1 MEKCVDVLVVG
12 AGLQGLVA
20 AKTYLACEPGVD
32 LLIMDSNSSVGGV
45 WAKENIYPGLR
56 SNNLLGTY
64 EYTDFPMR
72 AAGLGVKEEEHI
84 PGDSI
89 YEYFR
94 RYAETFDLM
103 RRIQFKSIVRSA
115 EQVDS
120 GWRLQVLETGESSS
134 HASVQTA
141 PQSST
146 IRCRKIIVATGV
158 NSAPNAIN
166 IAGSADFDRPLLSFA
181 SLGRSAS
188 EILSSPFI
196 SNVTITGGSKSAFD
210 AVYMFASAGKRVD
223 WVIRPAGHGATYMGP
238 AYIHLGPFK
247 TWLESLPDLRPLT
260 WFSPCLWGDSD
271 GFTSIRRLLHN
282 TRWGRATVDAFWWA
296 IGAALIRQTGLN
308 ASEELMVLKPDE
320 SVFWYGAG
328 LGTLNYPSNFHDF
341 LKDGTVRVRK
351 DDIKQLEKD
360 TIVFRDG
367 QSLKTDALICVTG
380 WEWRGSIAFLSS
392 EMHAELGLP
401 STRYTPS
408 QRAQWDALDRRA
420 DAEILQRFP
429 RLATRPT
436 KDFNREDLLL
446 AQPGVRTRKG
456 TLIDDEN
463 NGCDDSEAQPMKQQ
477 HTPWR
482 LWRGMVPPG
491 QACGGE
497 RNLVFLGVV
506 SNAHSAL
513 RCEISSLWAYAWLN
527 KRLDEPA
534 RALSSGSDESDI
546 YYETALLS
554 RFGHWRYPYGYGAR
568 FPDFVFDS
576 VPYLDLL
583 VHDLGLN
590 HWRKGWGWVGEVF
603 GGSYGQRD
611 YRGLVTEW
619 LRKEER
625 WRKRKAD

>member
-1 MEKCVDVLVVG
+1 
-12 AGLQGLVA
+12 
-20 AKTYLACEPGVD
+20 
-32 LLIMDSNSSVGGV
+32 
-45 WAKENIYPGLR
+45 
-56 SNNLLGTY
+56 
-64 EYTDFPMR
+64 
-72 AAGLGVKEEEHI
+72 
-84 PGDSI
+84 
-89 YEYFR
+89 
-94 RYAETFDLM
+94 
-103 RRIQFKSIVRSA
+103 
-115 EQVDS
+115 
-120 GWRLQVLETGESSS
+120 
-134 HASVQTA
+134 
-141 PQSST
+141 
-146 IRCRKIIVATGV
+146 
-158 NSAPNAIN
+158 
-166 IAGSADFDRPLLSFA
+166 
-181 SLGRSAS
+181 
-188 EILSSPFI
+188 
-196 SNVTITGGSKSAFD
+196 
-210 AVYMFASAGKRVD
+210 
-223 WVIRPAGHGATYMGP
+223 
-238 AYIHLGPFK
+238 
-247 TWLESLPDLRPLT
+247 
-260 WFSPCLWGDSD
+260 
-271 GFTSIRRLLHN
+271 
-282 TRWGRATVDAFWWA
+282 
-296 IGAALIRQTGLN
+296 
-308 ASEELMVLKPDE
+308 
-320 SVFWYGAG
+320 
-328 LGTLNYPSNFHDF
+328 
-341 LKDGTVRVRK
+341 
-351 DDIKQLEKD
+351 
-360 TIVFRDG
+360 
-367 QSLKTDALICVTG
+367 
-380 WEWRGSIAFLSS
+380 
-392 EMHAELGLP
+392 MHAELGLP

-527 KRLDEPA
+527 KRRDEPA